1 MPPACLTGRRRRSDY
16 LVAND
21 SGGKRT
27 GDRKTKERTKI
38 MRCGQTR
45 DVQARKIGLKFGV
58 EAGVSFG
65 GFERIEDRR
74 PVEKRNMVH
83 IIPTCIEDYALA
95 QSRRPM
101 DMMIQGWSIR

>member
-1 MPPACLTGRRRRSDY
+1 MPPACSTGRRRRSDY

-45 DVQARKIGLKFGV
+45 DVQAGKIGLKFGV

-83 IIPTCIEDYALA
+83 IRAVTRGEDDAMDIERRIII
-95 QSRRPM
+95 QSKP
-101 DMMIQGWSIR
+101 